1 MLSSFA
7 AEADDRFVF
16 RRRLLILV
24 IFCVA
29 ILNTALLVP
38 SDKFSD
44 SFLETAVEVLA
55 VIVGIFMSVVC
66 LMWICGRVLGG
77 DDRGEIYGIRVDAET
92 VSSRAESTTT
102 YDNLSRRQKRRL
114 DRMRSDAIGHLLVGF
129 SMKLRQENLINNS
142 NEETAESDEL
152 LEHRII
158 PITDEEEGNC
168 DASEHNSNTLVMIHQ
183 HHDSDDDL
191 NSSTREVPNSC
202 AICLTEYEVS
212 DNVSWSANPQCP
224 HVFHEKCITKWFLSL
239 GRLQTI
245 CGVSLEDDCPK

>member
-77 DDRGEIYGIRVDAET
+77 DDRGEIYGIRVDAEIET
-92 VSSRAESTTT
+92 SRAESTT

-129 SMKLRQENLINNS
+129 SM
-142 NEETAESDEL
+142 
-152 LEHRII
+152 
-158 PITDEEEGNC
+158 
-168 DASEHNSNTLVMIHQ
+168 
-183 HHDSDDDL
+183 
-191 NSSTREVPNSC
+191 
-202 AICLTEYEVS
+202 VS
-212 DNVSWSANPQCP
+212 FSQC
-224 HVFHEKCITKWFLSL
+224 F
-239 GRLQTI
+239 
-245 CGVSLEDDCPK
+245 

>member
-44 SFLETAVEVLA
+44 SFLETALEVLA
-55 VIVGIFMSVVC
+55 VIVGISMSVVC

-77 DDRGEIYGIRVDAET
+77 DDRGEIYGIRVDAEIVT
-92 VSSRAESTTT
+92 SRAESTT

-114 DRMRSDAIGHLLVGF
+114 DRIRSDAIGYLLVGF
-129 SMKLRQENLINNS
+129 SMVSFSQCS
-142 NEETAESDEL
+142 
-152 LEHRII
+152 
-158 PITDEEEGNC
+158 
-168 DASEHNSNTLVMIHQ
+168 
-183 HHDSDDDL
+183 
-191 NSSTREVPNSC
+191 
-202 AICLTEYEVS
+202 YE
-212 DNVSWSANPQCP
+212 
-224 HVFHEKCITKWFLSL
+224 
-239 GRLQTI
+239 
-245 CGVSLEDDCPK
+245 